1 MVNWKT
7 LFNNKTVKK
16 QVSIFDE
23 TISNIFSN
31 FVPKKLVTFDDS
43 DPPWINYFIKNKKK
57 KNGNAQYIKPTKKWS
72 KR

>member
-16 QVSIFDE
+16 QVSIFDK

-31 FVPKKLVTFDDS
+31 FVPKKLVTFDNS
-43 DPPWINYFIKNKKK
+43 DPPWINYFIKNK
-57 KNGNAQYIKPTKKWS
+57 
-72 KR
+72 